1 MLTEIKFAPGIDKQD
16 TTVGATGRWTD
27 SDLARFRYGLPEKIG
42 GWSSLLTD
50 TIQGVARAQ
59 FSFVDKDGNRYVAI
73 GTDKFLLIYFEGQL
87 YDITPWVDN
96 DAGTQTTFVSTL
108 ATDSASNKTCTVT
121 TATPHSLID
130 GDMVVFDNVALA
142 ANLIAAGLTNAEFED
157 KLYQVLTIP
166 TSTTFTIESVT
177 QASAVESTSAFG
189 TTQPYI
195 SIGPSEQTYGY
206 GFGTGLWGGT
216 VTGALTNT
224 LNGLLQADTAGTGGV
239 GTSITLTSTTGFPT
253 AGIIA
258 IADELITYASILGN
272 DLIGCVRGALGT
284 ATAGTSDGQAHA
296 TLAVVTNA
304 TDYNGWGAAVDAG
317 TIVLEPAL
325 WSLSNWG
332 DVLVA
337 SAANGKTY
345 TWNSSASAQ
354 FSTRASRTTLSPG
367 STSVD
372 NSQYWT
378 ALGTLTV
385 ANTLGGQANEEVGNP
400 TSSRLTLISPTTRHL
415 IHLGTETTIG
425 DSTTQDDM
433 FIRFSNAEQLNQ
445 YTPLATNAAGTQRL
459 QDGTKIV
466 GALIAKE
473 NILIWTNNALY
484 TMKFVGAP
492 FTFGFEQ
499 VGTNCGLIGKNA
511 AIEIDGVAYWM
522 SNNGFFAF
530 DGTVNSLPCSVE
542 DYIFDDVDTTKGQ
555 QICAGLNNL
564 FTEVTWWYPSSGSD
578 FNNRSVAYNY
588 GEAKQPPL
596 GTWYTNTNTN
606 FNRTTW
612 MDTLI
617 YPLPYATSYNSTGI
631 GTFPTIQGQSG
642 LGNTTY
648 YAHETG
654 DDQINPNGS
663 TTILESFIQSFSFS
677 LQPDQSEV
685 FLAMRRFLPNFKVL
699 TGNNQITV
707 GVTDYPATNEVAST
721 YSPFTITSST
731 TQVDTRARGRYAN
744 LKIENTGAGEK
755 WRFGTFQVDIQPDG
769 RR

>member
-1 MLTEIKFAPGIDKQD
+1 MLTEIQFAPGIDKQD
-16 TTVGATGRWTD
+16 TSVGASGRWVD

-59 FSFVDKDGNRYVAI
+59 HSFVDKDGNRYVAI

-87 YDITPWVDN
+87 FDITPFVTN
-96 DAGTQTTFVSTL
+96 NAGAQTTYVSTL
-108 ATDSASNKTCTVT
+108 ATDSTTVKTCTVT
-121 TATPHSLID
+121 TATAHGLID
-130 GDMVVFDNVALA
+130 GDMVVFDNVALDTTLTA
-142 ANLIAAGLTNAEFED
+142 VGLTNAEFED
-157 KLYQVLTIP
+157 KLYQVLTVP
-166 TSTTFTIESVT
+166 TSTTFTIESVN
-177 QASAVESTSAFG
+177 QASAVVATNTFG
-189 TTQPYI
+189 TTQPYV

-206 GFGTGLWGGT
+206 GFGAGAWGGT
-216 VTGALTNT
+216 VTGAGSTTINNGGVLAAAATSVILTDSSVMPATGTLLINNELMTYATNT
-224 LNGLLQADTAGTGGV
+224 TGTNTISGISRGQGGTDDVEHANG
-239 GTSITLTSTTGFPT
+239 STV
-253 AGIIA
+253 I
-258 IADELITYASILGN
+258 
-272 DLIGCVRGALGT
+272 
-284 ATAGTSDGQAHA
+284 
-296 TLAVVTNA
+296 NA
-304 TDYNGWGAAVDAG
+304 TNYNGWGAAVNAG
-317 TIVLEPAL
+317 TIVLEPGL

-337 SAANGKTY
+337 SVANGKTF
-345 TWNSSASAQ
+345 TWDSSIAARLT
-354 FSTRASRTTLSPG
+354 TRASMQTLSPG
-367 STSVD
+367 STDIDTSE
-372 NSQYWT
+372 YWT
-378 ALGTLTV
+378 GIGTLTS
-385 ANTLGGQANEEVGNP
+385 ANTLDGDEGEVVGNP
-400 TSSRLTLISPTTRHL
+400 TASRMTLISPTTRHI

-425 DSTTQDDM
+425 DPTTQDDM
-433 FIRFSNAEQLNQ
+433 FVRFSTGEQLNQ

-511 AIEIDGVAYWM
+511 AVEIDGVAYWM

-542 DYIFDDVDTTKGQ
+542 DYVFDDVDTTKGQ
-555 QICAGLNNL
+555 QVCAGLNNL
-564 FTEVTWWYPSSGSD
+564 FTEVMWWYPSAGSD

-596 GTWYTNTNTN
+596 GTWYTNTNAN
-606 FNRTTW
+606 FNRTSW

-617 YPLPYATSYNSTGI
+617 YPQPYATAFDSTGT
-631 GTFPTIQGQSG
+631 GTFPVVQGQSG
-642 LGNTTY
+642 LGKTTY
-648 YAHETG
+648 YAQETG
-654 DDQINPNGS
+654 TDQVNPDGGS
-663 TTILESFIQSFSFS
+663 TILTSFIQSFSFS
-677 LQPDQSEV
+677 LQADQSEV

-707 GVTDYPATNEVAST
+707 GVTDFPATDEVNST
-721 YSPFTITSST
+721 FSPFTINST
-731 TQVDTRARGRYAN
+731 TTKVDTRARGRYAN
-744 LKIENTGAGEK
+744 LKIQNTGAGEK